1 MSKNKTRTWVM
12 AGVASLLIV
21 LFIQLATST
30 YRNSLTW
37 DEDDHIFAGYMS
49 LKHADFGLNPEHP
62 PLVKM
67 LAALPLL
74 PLHLQEP
81 PLPGDFFKYDAFHSG
96 KDFIFHNNVG
106 HDEIIFRARIAASLL
121 TMLLALLVFIAAQE
135 MFGTGAA
142 FVALALMVT
151 DPNVLAHGAVVGT
164 DMGLSCFMFASIY
177 AFYRYVKA
185 PSPGRLIVVGI
196 AGGLALASKHT
207 AIVILPMLVLLA
219 ICEVVRTY
227 LRNKNAAAVGKA
239 TSTEPAL
246 TKDETTGKRAVR
258 LAVAIVAMSIIAI
271 AILWAFYGFRYQAR
285 EAGLQLNP
293 TMPEFLQQLSRP
305 RDVHIL
311 AAVAHWHLFPESYIY
326 GLADV
331 RKMADFYTSYLF
343 GTIYPH
349 GVWFYFPAAFVIKS
363 TLAFLILLGIAIWAI
378 ATRKLTYWRE
388 ILFLTIPPAF
398 HLLVAMSAGMNIGL
412 RHILPMYMF
421 LYVLIA
427 GASIKLIQKNRAW
440 LYAVVVLIAFQAV
453 SGAHAYPAYLAY
465 ENELWGGPANTY
477 KNLSDSNADWG
488 QQLHDTKRYLDQHGI
503 KDCWFIYF
511 AQGVV
516 DFRDYGIPCK
526 PLPTMDTMWM
536 REVDPAPPAIDG
548 PVLISGGDLSGFE
561 FGAGPLNPYEQFK
574 QLRPAA
580 VIDYGVFVFN
590 GHFDLPLASA
600 LGHLQNA
607 RNLLAAKQLPEAL
620 SEAQQSVALAPDSAE
635 TNSVLGDVLTAMQ
648 RPEEARQSYAKAL
661 QLSETIEPEFQV
673 SRAADLKAK
682 LAK

>member
-1 MSKNKTRTWVM
+1 MSENKNRTWVLV
-12 AGVASLLIV
+12 GVAALLIV
-21 LFIQLATST
+21 LFVQLATST
-30 YRNSLTW
+30 HRNSLTW
-37 DEDDHIFAGYMS
+37 DEDDHIFAGFMS
-49 LKHADFGLNPEHP
+49 LKHGDFGLNPEHP

-81 PLPGDFFKYDAFHSG
+81 SLPGDFFKYDAFHSG

-121 TMLLALLVFIAAQE
+121 TMVLALLVFMAAQE

-142 FVALALMVT
+142 FIALALMVS

-185 PSPGRLIVVGI
+185 PSVGRLVVVGV

-219 ICEVVRTY
+219 ICEVVRN
-227 LRNKNAAAVGKA
+227 RNGNSSGKVEKEGV
-239 TSTEPAL
+239 TISR
-246 TKDETTGKRAVR
+246 GKRAAR

-293 TMPEFLQQLSRP
+293 TMPEYLQQLSRP
-305 RDVHIL
+305 REAHIL

-331 RKMADFYTSYLF
+331 RIMSDFYTSYIF
-343 GTIYPH
+343 GKIYPH

-363 TLAFLILLGIAIWAI
+363 TLAFLILLGLAIWAI
-378 ATRKLTYWRE
+378 ATRKLTAWRE
-388 ILFLTIPPAF
+388 ILFLTVPPIF

-421 LYVLIA
+421 LYILIA
-427 GASIKLIQKNRAW
+427 GASINLIRKNRRW

-453 SGAHAYPAYLAY
+453 SSARTYPAYLAY

-477 KNLSDSNADWG
+477 KYLSDSNSDWG

-503 KDCWFIYF
+503 KNCWFIYF

-536 REVDPAPPAIDG
+536 REVDQAPPAIDG
-548 PVLISGGDLSGFE
+548 PVLISAGDLSGFE

-574 QLRPAA
+574 QLRPSA

-607 RNLLAAKQLPEAL
+607 KNLLAAKQLPEAL
-620 SEAQQSVALAPDSAE
+620 SEAQQSVALAPDAVE
-635 TNSVLGDVLTAMQ
+635 PNAVLGDVLTALQ
-648 RPEEARQSYAKAL
+648 RPQEARHSYETAL
-661 QLSETIEPEFQV
+661 HLAETIEPEFQI